1 PPVDF
6 QMTATYFVVAH
17 LHYVLFGGAI
27 MGLFAGL
34 YYWWPKMFGR
44 ALDERIGNWHFWA
57 QLLAFNI
64 TFFPMHWLGMEGMP
78 RRIYTYFPNQGFDF
92 WNPVATIGSYLLGGA
107 VLIFVANAV
116 ITAFRPADATDNPWE
131 ASSLEW
137 ATTSPPP
144 AHNFDVEP
152 VVYSR
157 YPLWDISEED
167 EHSGSHSSMSSHGL
181 SATALATVA
190 KVHDEHDTHGTGGH
204 GGGHGIHLPAPTIY
218 PMILALGLMIL
229 FLAVLFT
236 PPTLKI
242 VFVVT
247 AVIYFVVAITG
258 WVKEVTD

>member
-1 PPVDF
+1 
-6 QMTATYFVVAH
+6 M
-17 LHYVLFGGAI
+17 
-27 MGLFAGL
+27 
-34 YYWWPKMFGR
+34 
-44 ALDERIGNWHFWA
+44 
-57 QLLAFNI
+57 
-64 TFFPMHWLGMEGMP
+64 
-78 RRIYTYFPNQGFDF
+78 
-92 WNPVATIGSYLLGGA
+92 
-107 VLIFVANAV
+107 LIFVANAV

-167 EHSGSHSSMSSHGL
+167 EHGGGHSSVSSHGV
-181 SATALATVA
+181 SATAVATVA
-190 KVHDEHDTHGTGGH
+190 KAHDEHGDAHESGGH

-218 PMILALGLMIL
+218 PMILALGVLIL